1 MYKELQQP
9 SKRVKDRLKINNSK
23 SCKATKVEPKKQ
35 MKMLRGLANFF
46 CRCGVSSFYIFFFFL
61 HVFNKE
67 IGSEKT

>member
-35 MKMLRGLANFF
+35 MKMLRALANFS
-46 CRCGVSSFYIFFFFL
+46 CRCGVSSCYIFLFFL

>member
-23 SCKATKVEPKKQ
+23 SCKATKVEPIKQ
-35 MKMLRGLANFF
+35 MKMLRGLANFS
-46 CRCGVSSFYIFFFFL
+46 CRCGVSSCYIFLFFL